1 MEPPPKPDDE
11 YRLRNK
17 PIPRSITTS
26 FLKPFGKDKDRGGL
40 RSPTVPTS
48 PLFTRPKTRD
58 GRLQNSRD
66 LSSEGSEPLDIP
78 QSSQRSKQKFSTTSF
93 ASSSYKAL
101 SVSVRDLSTQMF
113 GHGTS
118 PPSRHAQ
125 PSSPIVY
132 GSSEGTPVAKMTA
145 PNSISS
151 GIGSASTTS
160 LPVAA
165 DEASDDSMVAEEA
178 PAGWVNLAQ
187 VSVKKGMP
195 ADTSLALRYIYIM
208 HDQLH
213 ILKPPPSLHISSF
226 DIAATSSALARPSTA
241 PASANFGADGS
252 ALSHKTADRH
262 PDLLLSED
270 GQVIIGGTT
279 EALCHEIL
287 FTKDD
292 EFAKVGTL
300 SMPAWAVPNTGILML
315 TDMVAITDRS
325 KRVAET
331 VRLLLRN
338 ETGLFLE
345 TNFLNLVKL
354 LVEKGVT
361 RYNQKLAQELRAEIG
376 TYVGGL
382 HSALAPLVET
392 LSSHPPAALSL
403 SLDEFEMLDVGKFAD
418 QIHLFHLTFLDT
430 WSPERDLS
438 LLFLSPSTPPPTY
451 VNPLVFTV
459 CRIHFLTERALSHI
473 LIADSRSLPPE
484 HRAEIWNR
492 WFRVGEELRIRG
504 DMAGWLA
511 VAMALLS
518 PPVLRLKEMWKFIN
532 ARYQD
537 KWLKPW
543 VEIMETLYRRKLH
556 FVHKLS
562 PENKSMILV
571 PDGTGATI
579 AIADVVPYYGD
590 LCHDI
595 GEADSSRGR
604 QLSIQPYFAGLSAL
618 RSGLNRWKEAYKKP
632 YSTWSLRSVS
642 YKTDQELQEM
652 LHSLNL
658 KNHSPSSL
666 ESAEFFQLSLGC
678 EPSYTGQYIEHI
690 YHQRLPIETGAHT
703 PLMMVQ
709 IMPSYSLFGH
719 DDAPV
724 KSSKHRPAIGG
735 HSTSRQD
742 SYTHPPFKT
751 KSEHENGYPATDKAG
766 SKMIRRSR
774 SFPPSG
780 SGAITGHQGLDW
792 VTQLHTSELGGGDS
806 NLLQALRDVTGL
818 NQRTYITRDD
828 DLCLKTLPEQAQ
840 SRSMSVIDVDS
851 KRLSQSLSDQPQV
864 DPDRSPENRENGF
877 LNRGPLEVL
886 NSSIISVVAKGATVE
901 RLLDILVLGVES
913 FSSRMARAELRGKF
927 LTMDM
932 DVYRQTFF
940 ATFRSFMSPVVLLE
954 FLKKRLLG
962 AKWLAFRSEDGSED
976 FPDWTGGKTDPE
988 DFWSVDWVLVAKIHY
1003 GILRALLHWI
1013 GEWFD
1018 DFNADAS
1025 MRESFSCFMVLGRR
1039 EIQEE
1044 WHESRD
1050 EAWHRDTLKEA
1061 AEIRRTFEALELLFK
1076 QRCFSPPED
1085 RFPDLKTHRNKPLF
1099 PMTRNL
1105 DTLARFLSETNAM
1118 VVYYYR
1124 RVTINDWMLAF
1135 ELLEVQSTEPLG
1147 FYPAKLA
1154 VAQNEEDS
1162 LIQDI
1167 SFVFAN
1173 LRRPGTNQSVFDA
1186 FPAAIK
1192 DLFRFHTNLKYWF
1205 LTQITAVW
1213 LNLEQR
1219 SRAIAQVLRS
1229 LGICRKTMSRW
1240 DLYDSSRSSPG
1251 KTVPSFLGT
1260 AISSAL
1266 VRPESRMFE
1275 CAWVEA
1281 ASQVTGQR
1289 RPIQNLEELVPE
1301 IELERKLDS
1310 FAPSVFWLF
1319 ERMLEIV
1326 CFVPNMQV
1334 DNNRL
1339 INFDKRRFAFN
1350 LIDNI
1355 TKVQTHNLNPGAL
1368 PYSFP
1373 PKPEYDLRRLKG
1385 VANRENEA
1393 LKGKPHKI
1401 FSELLHQ
1408 EAEKI
1413 RRDSRQRDIISRQL
1427 RDTTKTVHRRQATT
1441 GRVDVGDA
1449 KGSVGRR
1456 LGVNLIRTVG
1466 RPISMA
1472 FTSSWTPPPHVQ
1484 GRVVAVA
1491 DLPSFRSIPDW
1502 GRPLISIN
1510 PAHCNLVACPKDT
1523 RKQYIWYVQPKAKNT
1538 VYKIQSTD
1546 PMAMESFLRAIEG
1559 LRRKPATEGKE
1570 LFADP
1575 RRRPEPLFGIPLSV
1589 LCARDKKPI
1598 PIEIDRLIYEIEK
1611 RGLECE
1617 GLYRLSG
1624 SLASI
1629 RALRSMYDAGEPIN
1643 FDDDRWADTNILT
1656 GLLKMWMRELPE
1668 PIIQDKELRSFQS
1681 IVANKNRPENEVIQ
1695 AFKIALLRIERPNY
1709 NFLRAFYLH
1718 LQKVSQNAS
1727 TNKMGVN
1734 NLALIFGMSFSKV
1747 DSSDQGQSQINSMLR
1762 LFIGRADEIFVDLDE
1777 EELEAIT
1784 VAKNLALPASTPAS
1798 PSPTTPG
1805 GAPRDWLQ
1813 MRDSPQKSPRR
1824 FMTRRFGG
1832 DGTGDDDYDDD
1843 DILEEVD
1850 EDSGEHFMFEKC

>member
-1 MEPPPKPDDE
+1 MEPPPRQDDE
-11 YRLRNK
+11 QRFGSK
-17 PIPRSITTS
+17 GGTMPRSITTS
-26 FLKPFGKDKDRGGL
+26 FLKPFGKDRDRGGL
-40 RSPTVPTS
+40 KSPTIPTS
-48 PLFTRPKTRD
+48 PLYTRPKTRD
-58 GRLQNSRD
+58 GRHLSSRD
-66 LSSEGSEPLDIP
+66 PVSESSEPLDIP
-78 QSSQRSKQKFSTTSF
+78 QSSQKNKQKFMSTGF

-101 SVSVRDLSTQMF
+101 SVSVRDLSTHVF
-113 GHGTS
+113 GHGAS
-118 PPSRHAQ
+118 PPSRSAH
-125 PSSPIVY
+125 PSSPMVY
-132 GSSEGTPVAKMTA
+132 GSSEGNAVVKMTA
-145 PNSISS
+145 PDSISS

-165 DEASDDSMVAEEA
+165 DEGSDDGMTSEES

-187 VSVKKGMP
+187 VSIKKGMP
-195 ADTSLALRYIYIM
+195 AEISLSLRYIYIM

-213 ILKPPPSLHISSF
+213 VLKPPPSVQISSF
-226 DIAATSSALARPSTA
+226 DISAISNALTRPSTA
-241 PASANFGADGS
+241 PASANFGSDGS

-262 PDLLLSED
+262 PDLLLSENRHA
-270 GQVIIGGTT
+270 VIGGTT

-287 FTKDD
+287 FTKDI
-292 EFAKVGTL
+292 EFVKNATL
-300 SMPAWAVPNTGILML
+300 TMPAWVVPNTAILML
-315 TDMVAITDRS
+315 TDMVAIADRS
-325 KRVAET
+325 KRVAEII
-331 VRLLLRN
+331 RLLLTH
-338 ETGLFLE
+338 EAGLFLE

-361 RYNQKLAQELRAEIG
+361 RQNQRLAQELRAEIKSC
-376 TYVGGL
+376 VGGL
-382 HSALAPLVET
+382 RSALAPFVEA
-392 LSSHPPAALSL
+392 LPSDSPAALSL
-403 SLDEFEMLDVGKFAD
+403 SLDEFETLDAGRFAD
-418 QIHLFHLTFLDT
+418 QIHHFHLTFLDV
-430 WSPERDLS
+430 WSPERDIS
-438 LLFLSPSTPPPTY
+438 LLFQSPSAPPPTY

-473 LIADSRSLPPE
+473 LIAESRNLLPE
-484 HRAEIWNR
+484 QRAEIWNR

-532 ARYQD
+532 AQYQN
-537 KWLKPW
+537 KWLMPW
-543 VEIMETLYRRKLH
+543 IEVMETLYRRKLH
-556 FVHKLS
+556 FIDKSS
-562 PENKSMILV
+562 PEDKSMILV
-571 PDGTGATI
+571 PNGTGTAI
-579 AIADVVPYYGD
+579 AVADVVPYYGD
-590 LCHDI
+590 LCHEM
-595 GEADSSRGR
+595 GEADASRCH
-604 QLSIQPYFAGLSAL
+604 QLNVKPYFAGLSAL
-618 RSGLNRWKEAYKKP
+618 RTGLDRWKDAYKRP

-658 KNHSPSSL
+658 KNHNPSSL
-666 ESAEFFQLSLGC
+666 ENTEFFQLSLGC
-678 EPSYTGQYIEHI
+678 EPCYTGQYIEHI
-690 YHQRLPIETGAHT
+690 YHQRLPIEIGAQM

-709 IMPSYSLFGH
+709 VMPSYSLFSH
-719 DDAPV
+719 EDPMI
-724 KSSKHRPAIGG
+724 KSNKHRQPTGG
-735 HSTSRQD
+735 HSSTRQD
-742 SYTHPPFKT
+742 AYAHSSFRT
-751 KSEHENGYPATDKAG
+751 KFEPENGYPMSDKAG
-766 SKMIRRSR
+766 SKMLRRSR

-780 SGAITGHQGLDW
+780 SGAITGHQDLDW
-792 VTQLHTSELGGGDS
+792 MAQLQTSELKSGDS
-806 NLLQALRDVTGL
+806 DLLQALRDVTGL
-818 NQRTYITRDD
+818 GQRTYTTKDD

-840 SRSMSVIDVDS
+840 SRSTSVIDVDS
-851 KRLSQSLSDQPQV
+851 KRLSQSHSGQTCDHPNHSSGNGEGGV
-864 DPDRSPENRENGF
+864 FNAGHAEAPDGST
-877 LNRGPLEVL
+877 V
-886 NSSIISVVAKGATVE
+886 SVVAKGATVE

-913 FSSRMARAELRGKF
+913 FSTRMAKSGLRGKI

-932 DVYRQTFF
+932 EVYRRTFF
-940 ATFRSFMSPVVLLE
+940 ATFRSFISPIVLLE

-962 AKWLAFRSEDGSED
+962 AKWLAFRSEEGSED

-1013 GEWFD
+1013 DEWFD

-1025 MRESFSCFMVLGRR
+1025 MRELFSSFIVLGRR
-1039 EIQEE
+1039 EIQDE

-1061 AEIRRTFEALELLFK
+1061 AEIRRTFGALELLFK
-1076 QRCFSPPED
+1076 QRCFAPPQD
-1085 RFPDLKTHRNKPLF
+1085 RFPDLKTNRNKPLL

-1105 DTLARFLSETNAM
+1105 DTLAKFLSETNAM
-1118 VVYYYR
+1118 IAYYYR
-1124 RVTINDWMLAF
+1124 RVSINDWMLAF
-1135 ELLEVQSTEPLG
+1135 ELLEVQSTDPLG
-1147 FYPAKLA
+1147 FYPTKLA
-1154 VAQNEEDS
+1154 VAQNEEDG

-1167 SFVFAN
+1167 SFLFAN

-1219 SRAIAQVLRS
+1219 SRTIAQVLRC
-1229 LGICRKTMSRW
+1229 LGICRKAMSRW

-1251 KTVPSFLGT
+1251 KTLPSFLAT
-1260 AISSAL
+1260 AISSAV

-1275 CAWVEA
+1275 CAWIEA
-1281 ASQVTGQR
+1281 ASMVTGQR
-1289 RPIQNLEELVPE
+1289 RPIHNLEELIPE
-1301 IELERKLDS
+1301 IELDRKLDS

-1339 INFDKRRFAFN
+1339 INFDKRRFAYN

-1355 TKVQTHNLNPGAL
+1355 TKVSNSQAYERSTSSL

-1373 PKPEYDLRRLKG
+1373 PKPEYDLKRLKG
-1385 VANRENEA
+1385 VASRENES
-1393 LKGKPHKI
+1393 LKGKLHKT
-1401 FSELLHQ
+1401 FSDLLHQ

-1413 RRDSRQRDIISRQL
+1413 RRDARQREVISRQM
-1427 RDTTKTVHRRQATT
+1427 RETTKTVHRRQATAVK
-1441 GRVDVGDA
+1441 VDVADA
-1449 KGSVGRR
+1449 KGSMGRR
-1456 LGVNLIRTVG
+1456 LGVNLIRSVG

-1472 FTSSWTPPPHVQ
+1472 FTSSWTPPHVQ
-1484 GRVVAVA
+1484 SRVVAVA
-1491 DLPSFRSIPDW
+1491 DLPASRSVPDW
-1502 GRPLISIN
+1502 GRPLTSIN
-1510 PAHCNLVACPKDT
+1510 LVQCNLVACPKDT

-1546 PMAMESFLRAIEG
+1546 PVAMEGFLRVIEG

-1570 LFADP
+1570 LFVDP
-1575 RRRPEPLFGIPLSV
+1575 RRRPEPLFGIPLAV
-1589 LCARDKKPI
+1589 LCARDRKTI

-1611 RGLECE
+1611 RGLDIE
-1617 GLYRLSG
+1617 GIYRLSG

-1643 FDDDRWADTNILT
+1643 FDDDRWADINILT

-1668 PIIQDKELRSFQS
+1668 PIIQDKELRAFQS
-1681 IVANKNRPENEVIQ
+1681 AVANKSRPENEIIQ
-1695 AFKIALLRIERPNY
+1695 AFKIICLRMDRPNY

-1718 LQKVSQNAS
+1718 LQKVAKNAPA
-1727 TNKMGVN
+1727 NKMGVN

-1762 LFIGRADEIFVDLDE
+1762 LFIGRADEIFIDLDE
-1777 EELEAIT
+1777 EETEAAIIT
-1784 VAKNLALPASTPAS
+1784 ARNSALPPSTPAS
-1798 PSPTTPG
+1798 PSGP
-1805 GAPRDWLQ
+1805 PRDWLQ
-1813 MRDSPQKSPRR
+1813 IRDSPQRSPRR
-1824 FMTRRFGG
+1824 FVMRRFGG

-1843 DILEEVD
+1843 DILEEE
-1850 EDSGEHFMFEKC
+1850 EDSGDYFMFEKN